1 MKIKFL
7 LLQSFIFVLFA
18 SYGQIDQSTSK
29 IDSLYAVLQSQIEDT
44 TRIKTLH
51 AITLHLE
58 AKSKEAAITYARKA
72 LIVAK
77 TMDQKEYEC
86 QAHTRIADLIQYE
99 NKGKT
104 ALAHLDSTYRILK
117 SNLVDSIRN
126 PQRYYFELAN
136 AMATQASIYKRSG
149 QSGEALKLLIKSLSI
164 WTKSKKQTKT
174 VSALLDIGT
183 LFFHQGKFDDALH
196 YYEQS
201 LDLAKK
207 LADNNVTVTVLGNV
221 GIAHG
226 ASGNLKKAI
235 EYFKLQLFMAE
246 ELEKPS
252 IISTALGNL
261 GTAYTYSE
269 QYEKALEVASR
280 SLEIAE
286 QTKDKRLMAYGN
298 EIIAGIHM
306 HLNHPDIA
314 MIHNNTAIQLAKEV
328 NENPLLKN
336 LYENITEI
344 YVSQSDFERAFEYQS
359 KLIAVKDTLFDEKN
373 SKAITEMQTKYE
385 TEKKEQE
392 NELLKTEKQIH
403 EDRNKFLAAGI
414 LFVLVALGLVLYQF
428 RLKRKANEK
437 LLVKNKIIR
446 DKNKTIVD
454 SINYAKMIQTAVLP
468 ELTTIKSHFPE
479 SFLFFKP
486 KDVVS
491 GDFYWMFEKENQV
504 LFAAADCTGH
514 GVPGAFMSLICIN
527 LLNEIASNQESP
539 AGILN
544 DMSVRL
550 IQHLKQDASKNSSVN
565 DGLDIALC
573 AFDKK
578 TNKLTFSGA
587 HNPLYL
593 VRDSELTEY
602 KGDRLHIGVHQKVGR
617 EFTQTTIE
625 MKQNDI
631 IYLFSDGFPDQ
642 PGGVKG
648 KKFYYPPFQKL
659 LLTNHQLPMEQQA
672 GILASTIKEFQ
683 GNKGQVDDMLV
694 MGVKF

>member
-1 MKIKFL
+1 MRATTFNLTYFIILSFL
-7 LLQSFIFVLFA
+7 MTICSVCHSMAATSTDSLEQLLPTITHDSEKVAMLNTIAKANWLLDAQKSIEFSEKAKDLA
-18 SYGQIDQSTSK
+18 KQIDEPMLICQALNISGIGYYYLGNLDKATEQLKESINLNRQHNPNK
-29 IDSLYAVLQSQIEDT
+29 NTRGDLSQ
-44 TRIKTLH
+44 KTL
-51 AITLHLE
+51 ASSFNNLGMIAANQGSYDNALSYYLQALSLWKTEIEQANTLGNIGNLF
-58 AKSKEAAITYARKA
+58 RR
-72 LIVAK
+72 
-77 TMDQKEYEC
+77 QKKY
-86 QAHTRIADLIQYE
+86 
-99 NKGKT
+99 
-104 ALAHLDSTYRILK
+104 
-117 SNLVDSIRN
+117 
-126 PQRYYFELAN
+126 
-136 AMATQASIYKRSG
+136 
-149 QSGEALKLLIKSLSI
+149 
-164 WTKSKKQTKT
+164 
-174 VSALLDIGT
+174 
-183 LFFHQGKFDDALH
+183 DDALT
-196 YYEQS
+196 YYQQALDIRKRVDDKSGVMSS
-201 LDLAKK
+201 LNNIGILYAIQGDMDSAL
-207 LADNNVTVTVLGNV
+207 DNFLKALYTARELNDKRR
-221 GIAHG
+221 IA
-226 ASGNLKKAI
+226 A
-235 EYFKLQLFMAE
+235 
-246 ELEKPS
+246 
-252 IISTALGNL
+252 ALGNI
-261 GTAYTYSE
+261 GQVYQSIDND
-269 QYEKALEVASR
+269 EKALEYLIESVAVAKEMGNLQSVANTLIGIGELYAKQNDWNR
-280 SLEIAE
+280 AINSQLQGINIAE
-286 QTKDKRLMAYGN
+286 GAGLKPILQEAYQAVSNNYKLIKDYQHAY
-298 EIIAGIHM
+298 
-306 HLNHPDIA
+306 
-314 MIHNNTAIQLAKEV
+314 
-328 NENPLLKN
+328 
-336 LYENITEI
+336 
-344 YVSQSDFERAFEYQS
+344 EYQS
-359 KLIAVKDTLFDEKN
+359 KMIAIKDTLFDEKN
-373 SKAITEMQTKYE
+373 AEAMAEMQTKYE

-593 VRDSELTEY
+593 VRDKELTEY

-683 GNKGQVDDMLV
+683 SNKGQVDDMLV
-694 MGVKF
+694 MGMKF